1 MLMAQF
7 RKLFAEKEQRQG
19 FQWKLLLRTA
29 LTLIFLFVL
38 WRILRREDQNLADVR
53 SAVLHHLREGEGI
66 WLFLLLILVPVNW
79 ALEALKWQLLVAKV
93 QAISF
98 SEAVGSTLAG
108 LLSGL
113 ALPAQVGDVV
123 GRIAALRVTERTKTV
138 GAALVS
144 GGIQF
149 YAAIFAGIWGICR
162 LGEKLKVTGFSEGIF
177 KAGLWLL
184 VLAGLLAFVFRTSLV
199 SKIPPRG
206 LWKRIRSMLEVI
218 SRYGNKEL
226 LTAFGIGFFRYLTY
240 MAQFVAGLLLFD
252 FPMGI
257 YDMVACVSV
266 VLLVKTV
273 MPAFNLLGDLG
284 LRGISAVF
292 VFGWFGIP
300 PDQVLAVT
308 LLIWFTNILLPALT
322 GLVWIWKRI

>member
-1 MLMAQF
+1 MAQF
-7 RKLFAEKEQRQG
+7 RKLFPEKERRLG

-29 LTLIFLFVL
+29 ITLFFLLVL
-38 WRILRREDQNLADVR
+38 WRILKREDQNLADVWN
-53 SAVLHHLREGEGI
+53 AVQFHLREGEGA
-66 WLFLLLILVPVNW
+66 WLLLLLILVPVNW
-79 ALEALKWQLLVAKV
+79 ALEAAKWQLLVAKV

-113 ALPAQVGDVV
+113 ALPAQVGDIV
-123 GRIAALRVTERTKTV
+123 GRIAALRVAYRAKTV
-138 GAALVS
+138 GAALIS
-144 GGIQF
+144 GGIQL
-149 YAAIFAGIWGICR
+149 YAAIFAGIWGIYR
-162 LGEKLKVTGFSEGIF
+162 LGKKLQMTAFTEKIF

-184 VLAGLLAFVFRTSLV
+184 VLAGLLAFTFRASLV
-199 SKIPPRG
+199 SKIPLRG
-206 LWKRIRSMLEVI
+206 IWKRVRSMLEVI
-218 SRYGNKEL
+218 SCYSNKEL
-226 LTAFGIGFFRYLTY
+226 LVAFGIGFFRYLTY
-240 MAQFVAGLLLFD
+240 MAQFVAGLLLFG
-252 FPMGI
+252 FPIGI

-273 MPAFNLLGDLG
+273 MPAFNLVGDLG

-300 PDQVLAVT
+300 PDQVLALT

-322 GLVWIWKRI
+322 GLVWVWKRI